1 MRYVY
6 FGTPDFSAHVLERLI
21 AADMP
26 PVAVVTNPDRP
37 FGRKKIMTAPPV
49 KQLLERLKVNSEKL
63 TVSILQ
69 PEKLDAEFIEKL
81 KSFNADFFLVFAYN
95 KIFRKNILDIPRLGI
110 IGIHPSF
117 LPQYRGPSPFQT
129 ALLNGEPETGATL
142 YCLREGVDDGPI
154 VAESK
159 PVSITDDDTFVS
171 LASKLADI
179 SANLAIETVPKY
191 VDGKITPWAQDESQA
206 TFTKKFKTE
215 DGFVEP
221 DYFAAA
227 ENGDAEKSAALHR
240 KIRALNPEPGVWTMK
255 NGKRMKL
262 LEAKLTNGK
271 LRLTKIQEEGQ
282 KPREVGSG

>member
-1 MRYVY
+1 
-6 FGTPDFSAHVLERLI
+6 
-21 AADMP
+21 
-26 PVAVVTNPDRP
+26 
-37 FGRKKIMTAPPV
+37 MTAPPV

-81 KSFNADFFLVFAYN
+81 KSFNADFCLVFAYN

-206 TFTKKFKTE
+206 TYEGWFRANEAKLNFASHVSRVHDLIRAADPAPGAWTTLDGKKVQLFGSKKHLVRTFGAVKGKVGEITEIGAESMRITAQGGQVEVSKVKAEETKKL
-215 DGFVEP
+215 
-221 DYFAAA
+221 AAA
-227 ENGDAEKSAALHR
+227 EWAKGA
-240 KIRALNPEPGVWTMK
+240 GV
-255 NGKRMKL
+255 
-262 LEAKLTNGK
+262 A
-271 LRLTKIQEEGQ
+271 
-282 KPREVGSG
+282 VGTILGT